1 MNTLIFSLFLI
12 PIIVSI
18 LVLILP
24 KSLTRV
30 LVLATGLVISAIA
43 VYVFATFDAPLKIE
57 LTPLINEVVVGL
69 DVLLLL
75 YFGWVAIKR
84 KSVLVG
90 IMSVLQLAA
99 VLYIINIMP
108 SQETAQLY
116 IDKLSVFMFLLI
128 NIISSV
134 IAVFSLKYIDEE
146 DCSDFRKKFFISV
159 MMWFIGVMNLVVS
172 ADNLEYFFLFFEL
185 TTLASYLFIGFRK
198 DEVSVNNALTALWM
212 NQIGGIAILGTIYL
226 SIHNGYGV
234 PSFSNLLSFAGSTAV
249 LLPIALMSVAAL
261 IKGAQMPFSKWLLGA
276 MVAPTPVS
284 ALLHS
289 STMVK
294 IAPFI
299 ILRLSPALKGTPVAT
314 IIICLTAFVFIAAAI
329 GALAQDNFKRIL
341 AHSTIALLGLMILMG
356 AVGTPI
362 AVMASLILI
371 LFHGISKCMLFL
383 NAGVL
388 ERVFHYKQASDMDKL
403 GETGPLTS
411 LVVAFGFMSLLLPPF
426 GAFIGKWFSIET
438 LGSLAEQQKIIGAL
452 VLLSIACGGAVLSL
466 LYFKVLGLLVA
477 RSGAQEKIKFET
489 TNSYYAGTIYFLIS
503 LIIVSVVALPYLFSG
518 IIIPV
523 ASQTVSGTIP
533 FALEGFT
540 LRLGEGAGTFSLPM
554 IPLLIAFLM
563 LPVTLFIS
571 MFVRFSKVDRAK
583 EYMCGEKINYKFSSF
598 YFSTEKATPY
608 FATIGVLFFIA
619 LIVVAL

>member
-12 PIIVSI
+12 PIIVSL